1 LPDGGCSAST
11 DGGGCDAPTGNC
23 YANAGEGVTE
33 DVVLGA
39 ARAMADKLKH
49 AGYEYINLDW

>member
-1 LPDGGCSAST
+1 MNSGAV
-11 DGGGCDAPTGNC
+11 
-23 YANAGEGVTE
+23 ANFCAGEGVTE